1 MDMLSAL
8 SAKAYAS
15 WLNNYNFKGLAGNL
29 AKSVVEMAEQVPPS
43 NNFCFRKA

>member
-1 MDMLSAL
+1 MLSAL

-29 AKSVVEMAEQVPPS
+29 AKSVVEMAEQMAPS
-43 NNFCFRKA
+43 NDFFFRKA